1 MKRDAGDSY
10 RARKESEGE
19 RMERGKRRREEV
31 GEDEL
36 ARKKVFG

>member
-10 RARKESEGE
+10 RARKESDGE
-19 RMERGKRRREEV
+19 RTERGKRRREEV